1 MQDKVRARPPKL
13 HVKKGKATIPASPQP
28 AATTTIPVSAETI
41 KGTSSATAKKLASFM
56 TFVPTP
62 GFKHPRKKD
71 NDV

>member
-13 HVKKGKATIPASPQP
+13 HVKKRKVTIPTSPQS
-28 AATTTIPVSAETI
+28 AAATTIPVSAETI

-56 TFVPTP
+56 TIVPTP